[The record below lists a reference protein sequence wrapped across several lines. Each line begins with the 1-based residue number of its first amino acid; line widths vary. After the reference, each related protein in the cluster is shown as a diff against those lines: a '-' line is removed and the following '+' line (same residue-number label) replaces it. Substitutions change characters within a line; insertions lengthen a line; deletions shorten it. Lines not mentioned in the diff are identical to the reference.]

1 MRHIESNAIARLLLV
16 AFVAVFLKPAF
27 GAHASEKSDSWRVSP
42 TTEQADGTALIK
54 RQLYIGGRHTIRYTG
69 RAGFIPMRI
78 ERTGELTGEIFF
90 TAYVAEQHAG
100 KSERPITFVF
110 GGGPGSPASLSRV
123 APRIVDR
130 GENDLRDNPDSWLKA
145 TDLVLIDAMGTG
157 YSRMTGRDRAPL
169 FFTPASDAEAIAEF
183 IRIYIRRYESS
194 SRPVFLAG
202 GSYGSLRGPLVAQ
215 AAARRGI
222 PIRGLILS
230 QVALGIVPPND
241 ISAALFIPSFTAAA
255 HAHGRLSPELQADL
269 DTTLSRAEDFA
280 MKRYLPALARGNTL
294 TEVERSEVAAEL
306 SAFTGLDTDFLRHQ
320 GLRISAAQFADN
332 LLRSTGRQIGH
343 YDTRIAQPLRQGPWD
358 PRADPSLAARPN
370 VLPRPMERLLLTREF
385 GIMSDR
391 IYAGPFGG
399 QWPPAADPFMD
410 WMYYQWWG
418 PISISND
425 EGAGTEK
432 ALPAFVAAVTEGAG
446 YLHALLISGAYDIA
460 TPYFAAEYA
469 ARKVPLAY
477 KDNVVVRRYAGGHMT
492 TGREFDAEVL
502 GFINRVMATPA
513 PSRPLGPLEE

>member
-16 AFVAVFLKPAF
+16 AFVAIFLKPAF
-27 GAHASEKSDSWRVSP
+27 GAHASEKNDSWRVSP

-54 RQLYIGGRHTIRYTG
+54 RQLHIGGRHTIRY
-69 RAGFIPMRI
+69 I
-78 ERTGELTGEIFF
+78 
-90 TAYVAEQHAG
+90 
-100 KSERPITFVF
+100 
-110 GGGPGSPASLSRV
+110 
-123 APRIVDR
+123 
-130 GENDLRDNPDSWLKA
+130 
-145 TDLVLIDAMGTG
+145 
-157 YSRMTGRDRAPL
+157 
-169 FFTPASDAEAIAEF
+169 
-183 IRIYIRRYESS
+183 
-194 SRPVFLAG
+194 
-202 GSYGSLRGPLVAQ
+202 
-215 AAARRGI
+215 
-222 PIRGLILS
+222 
-230 QVALGIVPPND
+230 
-241 ISAALFIPSFTAAA
+241 
-255 HAHGRLSPELQADL
+255 
-269 DTTLSRAEDFA
+269 
-280 MKRYLPALARGNTL
+280 
-294 TEVERSEVAAEL
+294 
-306 SAFTGLDTDFLRHQ
+306 
-320 GLRISAAQFADN
+320 
-332 LLRSTGRQIGH
+332 
-343 YDTRIAQPLRQGPWD
+343 
-358 PRADPSLAARPN
+358 
-370 VLPRPMERLLLTREF
+370 

-410 WMYYQWWG
+410 WMYYQWWA

-477 KDNVVVRRYAGGHMT
+477 KDNVVVLRYAGGHMT